1 MRINACRDVPFSV
14 TVRGEP
20 LMVQMQIGPMKFT
33 ASRAEAVSLAG
44 MLLAAVDEIGTAPV
58 RTVALGA
65 TVPHTGTVGE
75 IGPAVAQ
82 AAAFTDFK
90 SDNPEG
96 AP

>member
-44 MLLAAVDEIGTAPV
+44 MLLAAVDEIGTAAAPAA
-58 RTVALGA
+58 RLGGLK
-65 TVPHTGTVGE
+65 PR
-75 IGPAVAQ
+75 
-82 AAAFTDFK
+82 
-90 SDNPEG
+90 NPEG
-96 AP
+96 TP